1 MKTKFKDLVDNSS
14 YSKGELIKKLN
25 TSKPTFYALYK
36 DEANSIQFDFLKR
49 ICEVFNCTPDKFFN
63 ISDWDIGQETYSI
76 PNLQSYVK
84 ENSYEYIPPRKYNL
98 QIDNETLNNFLE
110 STINLKVKEAINDL
124 KSELTKK
131 DDTV

>member
-1 MKTKFKDLVDNSS
+1 MKTKFKDLVDDSS

-63 ISDWDIGQETYSI
+63 ISDWNIGQKTYST
-76 PNLQSYVK
+76 PNLH
-84 ENSYEYIPPRKYNL
+84 SYEYIPPQKYNL
-98 QIDNETLNNFLE
+98 SIDDETLNNFLE
-110 STINLKVKEAINDL
+110 STINLKVKEAIDDL
-124 KSELTKK
+124 KSELIKK
-131 DDTV
+131 DDTN

>member
-1 MKTKFKDLVDNSS
+1 MKTKFKELVDNSC

-49 ICEVFNCTPDKFFN
+49 ICEVFNCTPDKFFS
-63 ISDWDIGQETYSI
+63 ISDWGIGQETYSI
-76 PNLQSYVK
+76 NLHSYVK
-84 ENSYEYIPPRKYNL
+84 EDSNEYISSPKYNL
-98 QIDNETLNNFLE
+98 SIDDEALNNFLE
-110 STINLKVKEAINDL
+110 STINIKVKEAINDL

-131 DDTV
+131 DDTN